1 MKLHDSKQTA
11 PNKLDDLM
19 AKTAVVLW
27 DVT

>member
-1 MKLHDSKQTA
+1 
-11 PNKLDDLM
+11 M